1 MQEHASSREEEKKVF
16 LVRQIEIHPEAVRR
30 TQGHEELVKKICNVA
45 EEEAQRCGISLLS
58 IRVRPSWSHESNE
71 QTSIV
76 IDAAVKA
83 TSDERNHY
91 WDAVCEQMS
100 QLESSLPSVE
110 SDFLSNEIF
119 FIVSRD

>member
-1 MQEHASSREEEKKVF
+1 MTEADLREEEKKVF
-16 LVRQIEIHPEAVRR
+16 LVRQIEIHSEAAQR
-30 TQGHEELVKKICNVA
+30 TQGHEELVKKICTVA

-58 IRVRPSWSHESNE
+58 MRIRPSWSHESNE
-71 QTSIV
+71 QTGIV
-76 IDAAVKA
+76 IDAAVNA
-83 TSDERNHY
+83 PSNERNHY

-100 QLESSLPSVE
+100 RLESSLPSAE